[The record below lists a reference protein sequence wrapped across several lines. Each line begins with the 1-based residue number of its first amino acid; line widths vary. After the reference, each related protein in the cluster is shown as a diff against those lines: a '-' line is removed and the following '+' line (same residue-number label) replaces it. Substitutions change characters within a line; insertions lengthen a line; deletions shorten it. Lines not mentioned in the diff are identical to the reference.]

1 MNNITADG
9 LAGADEVIKAMQR
22 MGHDYSAHRD
32 RIALEL
38 FENGVW
44 DGNYDRPSN
53 SRMGCLLS
61 GSSKKMNMTRAWM
74 RTRSPT
80 GTIKSTSPVA
90 VTSSSPKRLT
100 AHLFMLE
107 QA

>member
-44 DGNYDRPSN
+44 DGNYDSTIEFEDGLPALRLIQEDEYDQSMDEDEKPDWDDQID
-53 SRMGCLLS
+53 L
-61 GSSKKMNMTRAWM
+61 TR
-74 RTRSPT
+74 
-80 GTIKSTSPVA
+80 GGY
-90 VTSSSPKRLT
+90 
-100 AHLFMLE
+100 LFL
-107 QA
+107 A